1 MKYNVRRLIQLYYIR
16 LFYLPE
22 SAESTSDDCSK
33 EHETMSIQMVITCII
48 IKYISKGGVQK
59 KTKNFGIF
67 QTSPDPPTHPPTLEK
82 KNKNFMP
89 LNDFLDHLGNLKNFH
104 LK

>member
-1 MKYNVRRLIQLYYIR
+1 M
-16 LFYLPE
+16 
-22 SAESTSDDCSK
+22 
-33 EHETMSIQMVITCII
+33 
-48 IKYISKGGVQK
+48 GGVQK
-59 KTKNFGIF
+59 IKIPIDLGRGSKKKNFGIF
-67 QTSPDPPTHPPTLEK
+67 QTSPDPPTPPPTLEK